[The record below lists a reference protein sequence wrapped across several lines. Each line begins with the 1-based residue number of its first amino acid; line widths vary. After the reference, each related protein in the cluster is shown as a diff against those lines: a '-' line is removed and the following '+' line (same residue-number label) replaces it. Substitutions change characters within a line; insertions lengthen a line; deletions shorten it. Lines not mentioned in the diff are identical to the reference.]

1 MKTTIDLPADLVRAF
16 KLHAVHRGLKFNT
29 TAVAILRAKLE
40 LQEHAPRARK
50 SLPKTLPLMPV
61 RPLTAP
67 RLKPMSAQA
76 MSDFIKQADLEADT
90 ERYEKAVG
98 H

>member
-1 MKTTIDLPADLVRAF
+1 MKTTIDLPAELVRAF
-16 KLHAVHRGLKFNT
+16 KLHAVHRGLKLNP
-29 TAVAILRAKLE
+29 TAVAILRATLE
-40 LQEHAPRARK
+40 EKTPRAQK

-67 RLKPMSAQA
+67 LIKPMSAQG
-76 MSDFIKQADLEADT
+76 MSDFIKQADMDADT
-90 ERYEKAVG
+90 EHYEKAFG

>member
-16 KLHAVHRGLKFNT
+16 KLYAVHHGLKLNT

-40 LQEHAPRARK
+40 LPEKTLRAK
-50 SLPKTLPLMPV
+50 KPLPKTLPLLRV

-67 RLKPMSAQA
+67 RVQPMSAQA
-76 MSDFIKQADLEADT
+76 MSDFIKKADLEADT
-90 ERYEKAVG
+90 ERHEKPVG